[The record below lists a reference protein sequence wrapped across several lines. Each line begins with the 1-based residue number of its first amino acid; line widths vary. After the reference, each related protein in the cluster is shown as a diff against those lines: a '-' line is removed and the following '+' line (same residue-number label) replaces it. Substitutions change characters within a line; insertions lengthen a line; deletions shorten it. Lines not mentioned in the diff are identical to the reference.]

1 MNDTSNQ
8 PTIAPLRLNRRR
20 VVQGAAASV
29 AAGIPIGRLS
39 ASDRKYAWELWRQ
52 ENPEATPEA
61 VEDYQPVALSE
72 TEWMTLTAI
81 VNRLFPKTDSTPG
94 GAETGAHIFID
105 QKLNSRYAEDLPDY
119 QSALASIEERVDG
132 GFSNASPDD
141 QDAALRDIEGGTG
154 EDVATQ
160 GGQVM
165 ELPEGFFA
173 TLLEHTRQGMFC
185 DPIHGG
191 NREFMGWDMIGYPGI
206 KLVWTAEDQ
215 AIDADVEP
223 EYISVEKYGGTAQ

>member
-1 MNDTSNQ
+1 MNDTSNH

-52 ENPEATPEA
+52 ENPEATPET
-61 VEDYQPVALSE
+61 VEDYTPVALSDS
-72 TEWMTLTAI
+72 EWQTLTAA
-81 VNRLFPKTDSTPG
+81 VDRLFPKTETTPG
-94 GAETGAHIFID
+94 GSETGAHIYID
-105 QKLNSRYAEDLPDY
+105 RKLSTVYGSDLPSY
-119 QSALASIEERVDG
+119 QEGLAGIENAVDG
-132 GFSNASPDD
+132 GFTAADAEA
-141 QDAALRDIEGGTG
+141 QDSALRDIEAGKGS
-154 EDVATQ
+154 DV
-160 GGQVM
+160 
-165 ELPEGFFA
+165 PEGFFA
-173 TLLEHTRQGMFC
+173 LLLEHTRQGMFC

-215 AIDADVEP
+215 SINTEVEP
-223 EYISVEKYGGTAQ
+223 EYISVEQYGGTAR